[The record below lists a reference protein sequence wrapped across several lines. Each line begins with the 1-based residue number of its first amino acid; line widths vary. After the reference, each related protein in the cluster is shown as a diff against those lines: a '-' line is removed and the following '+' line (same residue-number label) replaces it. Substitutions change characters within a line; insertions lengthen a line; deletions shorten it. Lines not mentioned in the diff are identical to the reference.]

1 MLLMKIRRIKRSGVD
16 YCLSVPLSILP
27 GLNADF
33 DGDILNII
41 AIIDPAIKYMFRK
54 FDPITRMIVARD
66 TGLLNSY
73 FSVEKSQKIDLYFFA
88 TLGEMENDVPETY
101 PEKEFEQQPWEE
113 EVRLLHSTKLRYQM
127 NPEEM
132 EVIKDYDYYGANV
145 TPPKTA

>member
-1 MLLMKIRRIKRSGVD
+1 
-16 YCLSVPLSILP
+16 
-27 GLNADF
+27 
-33 DGDILNII
+33 
-41 AIIDPAIKYMFRK
+41 MFRK